1 MCIQIMALILTI
13 INRDGISGRAS
24 TVGGHYSD
32 GVLGII
38 SDIGDDYASGGSCL
52 EWNSW
57 SDGSVVVHT
66 LQFQWC
72 PGCSN
77 GCNSSPAKHHI

>member
-1 MCIQIMALILTI
+1 MPIVALILTI
-13 INRDGISGRAS
+13 INGDGVDEKAS

-32 GVLGII
+32 VVLGIVG
-38 SDIGDDYASGGSCL
+38 DIGNDYASGGRCL

-57 SDGSVVVHT
+57 SDGSVVVHI

-72 PGCSN
+72 PGYCN
-77 GCNSSPAKHHI
+77 GRNSSPAKHNI